1 MIGAILSPPNIGY
14 DAGNGVLDLLNFKDG
29 GQFQHHSGPAI
40 NQESDCREGRTTWW
54 SPGQWFFAYMIN
66 LLGVPL
72 GYSYSLLAVLCIGF
86 GVFGWTKVFQKFS
99 VKPEVI
105 YLAACIMLFS
115 RFNYSQVMIFS
126 GASVLE
132 FGLAPWIFLLWFWF
146 KRKASFIASCLIDWY
161 YHSWV
166 FRKVKSFD
174 SNLGLDFAFC
184 VHGF

>member
-72 GYSYSLLAVLCIGF
+72 GYSYSLLAILCIGF
-86 GVFGWTKVFQKFS
+86 WGLRMDKSVSEVFSQARSHLLGSMYHAILEIQLLSSNDFFRGVS
-99 VKPEVI
+99 
-105 YLAACIMLFS
+105 S
-115 RFNYSQVMIFS
+115 
-126 GASVLE
+126 
-132 FGLAPWIFLLWFWF
+132 
-146 KRKASFIASCLIDWY
+146 
-161 YHSWV
+161 
-166 FRKVKSFD
+166 
-174 SNLGLDFAFC
+174 
-184 VHGF
+184 